1 MLTEEKLKYPKI
13 YNPVPEKPKEKTSLS
28 PASHNP
34 MESFKSTQGK
44 KPNVYISKYRNENF
58 IESVQKRKKWVPGA
72 GTYKISEKGES
83 FVTKGLAKG
92 WK

>member
-34 MESFKSTQGK
+34 MESFKATQGK
-44 KPNVYISKYRNENF
+44 KPNVDISKYRNDNF
-58 IESVQKRKKWVPGA
+58 IDSVQKRTKWVPGA
-72 GTYKISEKGES
+72 GTYKISEKGE
-83 FVTKGLAKG
+83 
-92 WK
+92 

>member
-1 MLTEEKLKYPKI
+1 MTEEKLKYPKI

-58 IESVQKRKKWVPGA
+58 IESVQKR
-72 GTYKISEKGES
+72 
-83 FVTKGLAKG
+83 
-92 WK
+92 